1 MKILRLFLVGVA
13 VTSFSCAS
21 ILSKSE
27 YPVLVKSKPE
37 HVRFAI
43 EKLNTGEK
51 IFEGE
56 TPTTVVL
63 KAGDGYFKKSVYNVI
78 FYNKNGEK
86 AKEIRLE
93 ASIDGWYVGNIIFG
107 GLIGILIVDPLTGAM
122 WKLPKEVS
130 VDLQTIGE
138 EKASSIYIGK
148 KQLKII
154 SYSDIPENLKD
165 KLIPVE

>member
-1 MKILRLFLVGVA
+1 MRVLKLFLVGA
-13 VTSFSCAS
+13 AATTFSCAS

-37 HVRFAI
+37 HVNFAI
-43 EKLNTGEK
+43 EKITTGEK

-78 FYNKNGEK
+78 FYKANGEK

-93 ASIDGWYVGNIIFG
+93 PSVDGWYVGNILFG
-107 GLIGILIVDPLTGAM
+107 GLIGILIVDPLTGTM
-122 WKLPKEVS
+122 WKLPDEVS
-130 VDLQTIGE
+130 VDLETLSE
-138 EKASSIYIGK
+138 EKTSSVYIGK
-148 KQLKII
+148 KQLRIV
-154 SYSDIPENLKD
+154 SYNDVPENLKD
-165 KLIPVE
+165 KLIPVK

>member
-1 MKILRLFLVGVA
+1 M
-13 VTSFSCAS
+13 
-21 ILSKSE
+21 
-27 YPVLVKSKPE
+27 
-37 HVRFAI
+37 RFAI

-78 FYNKNGEK
+78 FYKKNGEK

-130 VDLQTIGE
+130 VDLQTISE

-154 SYSDIPENLKD
+154 SYRDIPENLKD
-165 KLIPVE
+165 KLIPVK